1 MSERKPGETIT
12 IVAYVLH
19 LLGAITGVLSL
30 VALIVNY
37 VKRGDDGP
45 EMDSHHSWM
54 IRSFWW
60 AIFWCVIV
68 AVSYLL
74 VVGIFIGWIGFGI
87 VWIWYVYRHLR
98 GLIHLTG
105 GKPLPV

>member
-1 MSERKPGETIT
+1 MGERRPGETIT

-19 LLGAITGVLSL
+19 LVGAITGVLSL
-30 VALIVNY
+30 VALVINY
-37 VKRGDDGP
+37 VKRGEDGP

-60 AIFWCVIV
+60 ALLWCVVV

-74 VVGIFIGWIGFGI
+74 VVGIFFGWMGFAI
-87 VWIWYVYRHLR
+87 VWVWYVYRHLR
-98 GLIHLTG
+98 GLMCLTG
-105 GKPLPV
+105 GKPLPA